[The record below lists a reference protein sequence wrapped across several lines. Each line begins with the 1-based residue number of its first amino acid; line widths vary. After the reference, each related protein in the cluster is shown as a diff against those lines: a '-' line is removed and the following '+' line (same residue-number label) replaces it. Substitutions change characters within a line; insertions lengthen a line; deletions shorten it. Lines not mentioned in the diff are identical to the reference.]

1 MPYRLDMQR
10 PPGSGRTHKRLN
22 SRNYTRG
29 YVNGPHAPWGDTAR
43 VTALPS
49 DARPT
54 DAFPVGFPTIVAQDA
69 TNAARLGPL
78 GFVAVPTTNWTT
90 GQSISVSG
98 FLFNWSGAA
107 WAAGAHA

>member
-1 MPYRLDMQR
+1 
-10 PPGSGRTHKRLN
+10 
-22 SRNYTRG
+22 
-29 YVNGPHAPWGDTAR
+29 
-43 VTALPS
+43 
-49 DARPT
+49 
-54 DAFPVGFPTIVAQDA
+54 VAQDA